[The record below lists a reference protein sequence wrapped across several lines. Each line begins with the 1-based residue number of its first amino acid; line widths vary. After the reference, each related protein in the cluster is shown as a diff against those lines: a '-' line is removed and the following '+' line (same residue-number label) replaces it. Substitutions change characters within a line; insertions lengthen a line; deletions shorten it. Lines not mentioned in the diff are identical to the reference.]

1 MVIVEVGLILSTIRT
16 VSQAIEDCK
25 SISSVATGIDKCLTL
40 AENNF
45 FDENGNKKRL
55 NLDGDKSTDLK
66 DIVQE
71 LEAEKKLKAEIH
83 RMGYLLDAKF
93 GEGSFAGVL
102 ETRKKRIEQREIRQY
117 EEKQKLILRKKHRLK
132 ILTEIGKGIILIISV
147 SGFVY
152 FVMENI

>member
-25 SISSVATGIDKCLTL
+25 SLSSMATGIDKCLTL

-45 FDENGNKKRL
+45 FDENGNKKQL
-55 NLDGDKSTDLK
+55 NLDGDESTDLK
-66 DIVQE
+66 DIVVE
-71 LEAEKKLKAEIH
+71 LETEKKLRAEIH
-83 RMGYLLDAKF
+83 RMGLALDRKF
-93 GEGSFAGVL
+93 GEGSFAEVL
-102 ETRKKRIEQREIRQY
+102 NTRKIRLKKRAEKKEEI
-117 EEKQKLILRKKHRLK
+117 KQNLILQKQRRQK
-132 ILTEIGKGIILIISV
+132 ILIEIGKGIILIISV